1 MGADRRRSKPARAP
15 KPNPPRISNRNPDA
29 EGINLPTIALIGPM
43 GAGKTEVG
51 RRLAERLGRP
61 LIDTDALVVE
71 RDGRSVSDI
80 FSEESETAF
89 RAKEAEAVVEAA
101 AVPGAVIATGGGV
114 VLDPRNVEAL
124 RSSGQVIYLR
134 ASAAVAAARLGSG
147 EGRPL
152 LEGTPLGNR
161 IAQLIEDRQDLYR
174 RAAHYEL
181 NADGK
186 LEDVVDALVEV
197 WEAVCGPRFGF
208 SLRGDAPRQ

>member
-1 MGADRRRSKPARAP
+1 MSVDPPPEASK
-15 KPNPPRISNRNPDA
+15 
-29 EGINLPTIALIGPM
+29 LPTIALIGPM

-61 LIDTDALVVE
+61 LIDTDALIVE
-71 RDGRSVSDI
+71 RDGRSVGEI
-80 FSEESETAF
+80 FSEESEAAF
-89 RAKEAEAVVEAA
+89 RAKEVEAVADAA

-124 RSSGQVIYLR
+124 RSSGKVVYLR
-134 ASAAVAAARLGSG
+134 ASAAVAAARLGDG

-152 LEGTPLGNR
+152 LEGTPLGDR
-161 IAQLIEDRQDLYR
+161 IARLIEDRQELYR
-174 RAAHYEL
+174 RAADHEV

-186 LEDVVDALVEV
+186 PEDVVDALVEI

-208 SLRGDAPRQ
+208 SLRGDPEK

>member
-1 MGADRRRSKPARAP
+1 
-15 KPNPPRISNRNPDA
+15 
-29 EGINLPTIALIGPM
+29 M